1 MFNYLLQ
8 TLEFLPDIEHPLIQ
22 EWRRV
27 ESQGEEERGGFMSIT
42 PILRGF
48 MPCLAP
54 QGVKHYYLSRCH
66 SDKGM

>member
-8 TLEFLPDIEHPLIQ
+8 TLEFLPDLKYPLIQ

-27 ESQGEEERGGFMSIT
+27 ESQREEERGGFMSIT
-42 PILRGF
+42 SILKGF

-54 QGVKHYYLSRCH
+54 QGVKYCYLS
-66 SDKGM
+66 